1 MSFELTK
8 VEMTEKEFQEKSE
21 AMGEVLDVF
30 QDENS
35 EPEDEGIVDPEL
47 EAKKGKSKTRQKAKT
62 TKKNQNKKTA
72 TIENGSEGD
81 LVRQTYIVTEDLKW
95 ALKRKAA
102 YEKKG
107 VNVVLRELLESGIEG
122 RYFD

>member
-8 VEMTEKEFQEKSE
+8 VEMTEKEFQEKSK

-47 EAKKGKSKTRQKAKT
+47 EAKKGKTKTRQKAKT
-62 TKKNQNKKTA
+62 TKKNQNKKPA
-72 TIENGSEGD
+72 TIENGSESD
-81 LVRQTYIVTEDLKW
+81 LVR
-95 ALKRKAA
+95 
-102 YEKKG
+102 
-107 VNVVLRELLESGIEG
+107 
-122 RYFD
+122 